1 LVPHGGHGSHAPP
14 PGHLPQPRREPGHD
28 PFQDRPIL
36 VEPVLHL
43 DREDALTVLRASATA
58 TEADLVVHCRGRLA
72 RVKVP
77 RAVDLVASLP
87 KGGTGKILK
96 RKVRE
101 RYWSG

>member
-1 LVPHGGHGSHAPP
+1 M
-14 PGHLPQPRREPGHD
+14 
-28 PFQDRPIL
+28 L

-43 DREDALTVLRASATA
+43 DREDVLTVLRASATA

-77 RAVDLVASLP
+77 RAVDLVTSLP

-96 RKVRE
+96 RKVGE
-101 RYWSG
+101 RNWSGQEKRIH